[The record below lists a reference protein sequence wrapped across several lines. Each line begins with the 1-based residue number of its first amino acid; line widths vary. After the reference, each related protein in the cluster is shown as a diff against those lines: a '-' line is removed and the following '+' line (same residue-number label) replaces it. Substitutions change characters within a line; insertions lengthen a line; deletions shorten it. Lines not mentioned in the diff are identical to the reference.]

1 MAEIEVRVRSWV
13 KGSDEDQRSG
23 LLGYLSVQYGTLVL
37 DGLTLRRT
45 AAGKFA
51 ISFPARTDRAG
62 RKHPLIRPADDAA
75 RKDIE
80 AELLWQLG
88 EMAEFQP

>member
-1 MAEIEVRVRSWV
+1 MADIAVRVRSWV

-51 ISFPARTDRAG
+51 ISFPSRTDRAG
-62 RKHPLIRPADDAA
+62 RKHALIRPADDAA